1 MVPELFLVGL
11 LAGFIY
17 YEIVGISPGGV
28 IPPAYFALFLHEP
41 ARILVTVVIALAVYL
56 VIRLLQRHTFLYG
69 RRRLLVALL
78 VGFVLKWIAEGLIAP
93 NVAVPFEIHAVGY
106 LIPGLIANDMVR
118 QRVIP
123 TALSLGIVTIV
134 VGLVGMLM
142 GIGWDRL

>member
-17 YEIVGISPGGV
+17 YEVVGISPGGV

-41 ARILVTVVIALAVYL
+41 ARILVTVVIALAVYG
-56 VIRLLQRHTFLYG
+56 VVRLLQRYAFLYG

-78 VGFVLKWIAEGLIAP
+78 AGFVFKWIAEGLIAP

-123 TALSLGIVTIV
+123 TVLSLGIVTIV

-142 GIGWDRL
+142 GIGWNRL

>member
-1 MVPELFLVGL
+1 MVPELFLIGL
-11 LAGFIY
+11 VAGFIY
-17 YEIVGISPGGV
+17 YEFVGISPGGV

-41 ARILVTVVIALAVYL
+41 GRIMVTVALSLVVYG
-56 VIRLLQRHTFLYG
+56 VVRLLQRHTFLYG

-78 VGFVLKWIAEGLIAP
+78 LGFVVKWLAEALLAP
-93 NVAVPFEIHAVGY
+93 NVSVPFEIHAVGY

-118 QRVIP
+118 QRVVP
-123 TALSLGIVTIV
+123 TVLSLGIVTIV

>member
-1 MVPELFLVGL
+1 MVPEVFLVGL
-11 LAGFIY
+11 IAGFIY
-17 YEIVGISPGGV
+17 YEVVGISPGGV

-41 ARILVTVVIALAVYL
+41 ERIIVTVAISLVVYG
-56 VIRLLQRHTFLYG
+56 VVRLLQRYTFLYG

-78 VGFVLKWIAEGLIAP
+78 LGFIVKWLAEGLIAP

-118 QRVIP
+118 QRVVP
-123 TALSLGIVTIV
+123 TILSLGIVTIV

-142 GIGWDRL
+142 GIGWERL